1 MNTYGDE
8 SRDFLSVLDE
18 LYTHALA
25 NGGVGLLSLDTD
37 LLKNDT
43 LCV

>member
-18 LYTHALA
+18 LYTHTLA